1 VPAPHGQTLALALL
15 EVAATHDGPARVAR
29 EYLPA
34 RVDLVVEVR
43 EADDA
48 CETTAEAD
56 EKLEPPRI
64 DVVAIE
70 TDVPPARG
78 HQPRP
83 RLSVVEHRLRRS
95 RRVMVDAPRHKYHE
109 HAIAPRD
116 RSLYD
121 LAVIRC
127 ARHDRDP
134 SLELGELAHA
144 PLAAHA
150 DHLVPPDPARAGP
163 CTSRAFQTH
172 RRCRPSRDAS
182 TTPLARGSRSQQ
194 ALEQLV

>member
-15 EVAATHDGPARVAR
+15 EVAATHDGRARVAR

-70 TDVPPARG
+70 TDVPPARE

-95 RRVMVDAPRHKYHE
+95 RRVMVDAPRDKYHE

-150 DHLVPPDPARAGP
+150 DHLVPPIQRVPDHVLPELSRRTDDADP
-163 CTSRAFQTH
+163 H
-172 RRCRPSRDAS
+172 E
-182 TTPLARGSRSQQ
+182 TPRLLR
-194 ALEQLV
+194 